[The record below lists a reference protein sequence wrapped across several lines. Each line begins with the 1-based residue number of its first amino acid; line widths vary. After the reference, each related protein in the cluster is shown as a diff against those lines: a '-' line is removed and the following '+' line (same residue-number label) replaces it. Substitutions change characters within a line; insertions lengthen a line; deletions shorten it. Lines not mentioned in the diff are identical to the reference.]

1 MNHQTGPHKADAVMA
16 VLLGAVAVAILWQ
29 ARGFT
34 AFASIFPKAV
44 GAALLLCCALLLLRI
59 WRQRARAQTAS
70 AGGDTAV
77 ITRGLLRSGALVAV
91 LVVWVAL
98 LETAGFTLT
107 SSAGFLALALIAER
121 DAPSLKRSIGYAVIA
136 LVVVLLLQL
145 LFQRG
150 LDVRLPAGVWLPG
163 LFR

>member
-1 MNHQTGPHKADAVMA
+1 MTKTGPGKADAVMA
-16 VLLGAVAVAILWQ
+16 LLLGAVAVSILWQ

-59 WRQRARAQTAS
+59 WRHRAQPHAVS
-70 AGGDTAV
+70 AGV
-77 ITRGLLRSGALVAV
+77 GLQGLMRSAALVAV

-98 LETAGFTLT
+98 LETAGFTLA
-107 SSAGFLALALIAER
+107 SWAGFFVLALIAE
-121 DAPSLKRSIGYAVIA
+121 PETPNLKRSIGYAVAA
-136 LVVVLLLQL
+136 LVIVLLLQL
-145 LFQRG
+145 LFQSG

-163 LFR
+163 IFR